1 MGEIVFGNPLVV
13 IGPEYCAPHH
23 LQISIHKK
31 LYLLAGHGYEVKDA
45 ANDTILFKVE
55 NIPNFFHTNSKV
67 VVYDPAGN
75 SILTLRRKAFTWRTR
90 WEVYRGESNEEK
102 DIIFSARTSSVFQ
115 ISTNLDVFLAG
126 NTTSEQICDYKMKT
140 SFTQSTWDI
149 YVGASCSTLIAE
161 MQEKVSMWSILLG
174 EDNFMVTLQPNVD
187 QAFIVALIVILQ
199 EIVRAPARRIRYR
212 SRPALSLSFDLH
224 KMMMDGA
231 STSYPPEP
239 VPIPP
244 VISPQFIVP
253 YPVDLAVVRKVMTLQ
268 EGKFEVLDI
277 NGTVMFKIK
286 SKLLSI
292 RDRRILVDTND
303 TPIVTFQQK
312 ILTAHRRWQ
321 AFRGESTDPK
331 DLLFSVKKSSL
342 FQLKT
347 KLDVFLAGNTKGE
360 VCDFHIKGS
369 WLERSCVIYAGDSST
384 IVAQMHKKHTAGSVF
399 LGKEHFGVT
408 VYPNVDYAFIV
419 ALVVIL
425 EEINQ
430 DRSGED

>member
-1 MGEIVFGNPLVV
+1 MKLKTLPMAKSSSKSKTSPLSSTARSSSM
-13 IGPEYCAPHH
+13 IPPETP
-23 LQISIHKK
+23 S
-31 LYLLAGHGYEVKDA
+31 LLSDE
-45 ANDTILFKVE
+45 
-55 NIPNFFHTNSKV
+55 
-67 VVYDPAGN
+67 
-75 SILTLRRKAFTWRTR
+75 R
-90 WEVYRGESNEEK
+90 WEVYRGESKEEK
-102 DIIFSARTSSVFQ
+102 DMIFSARTSSVFQ

-174 EDNFMVTLQPNVD
+174 EDNLMVTLQPNVD

-212 SRPALSLSFDLH
+212 SRPVLSLSFDLH